1 MDELEQLKLP
11 FEDYQDIIV
20 IVNGEEKPAPLGPDL
35 EEAFM
40 GVSLLKSR
48 VRSAVQMPSVQ
59 KAKKKLRPLQLSEF
73 GYEPGLSKVVA

>member
-11 FEDYQDIIV
+11 FEDYQDIVV
-20 IVNGEEKPAPLGPDL
+20 IVNGEERPAPLGPDL
-35 EEAFM
+35 EEARM

-48 VRSAVQMPSVQ
+48 VVSAVRMPSVQ
-59 KAKKKLRPLQLSEF
+59 KGKKLRPLQLSEF